1 MAREEGGRPA
11 KVPQV
16 RNGLPSL
23 PPTHGAC
30 CSRSSNQFH
39 RKVFRP
45 TDRDAYRARPR
56 AREGGRRGMR
66 LVNDDHR
73 EGD

>member
-45 TDRDAYRARPR
+45 TEMLIGPGPVRG
-56 AREGGRRGMR
+56 REGGR
-66 LVNDDHR
+66 
-73 EGD
+73 EGGVE